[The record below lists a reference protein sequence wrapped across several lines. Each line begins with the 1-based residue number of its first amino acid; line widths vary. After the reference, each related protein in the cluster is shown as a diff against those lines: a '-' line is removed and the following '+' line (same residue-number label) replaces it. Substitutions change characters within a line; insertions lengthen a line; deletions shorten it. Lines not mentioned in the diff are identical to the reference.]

1 MAKKRNFE
9 EGLKEIIKNC
19 KENNILKDF
28 FESHSEEEVIGML
41 YTELFSDYICEMRG
55 QGLSEDEIKAKLEF
69 IANS

>member
-1 MAKKRNFE
+1 MAKKRKFE

-41 YTELFSDYICEMRG
+41 YTELFSDYICEMQG
-55 QGLSEDEIKAKLEF
+55 QGLSEDEIKAKQEF